1 MSFDDPHRP
10 EFASWKSYRSFERK
24 VLRSTRFVWDKEIQ
38 AFLDTVVATI
48 KDRDYILA
56 PNRILYRAQ
65 LGAEREPADFGS
77 ETETY
82 QEVYPY
88 RHERMKPLPGRAF
101 EGRANPAGIPVLY
114 TASTLGTAIS
124 EVRPWI
130 GSEVSVA
137 RCRPVRNLKVLN
149 LSVNHGGKPFAGVS
163 FDHLMSGT
171 EPSASERCTA
181 VWTEIDN
188 AFSIPASRSGDSSDY
203 APTQILA
210 ELFRSVG
217 YDGIAYKSNF
227 DGNHGFN
234 IVLFSLDY
242 VNIVDCDVY
251 EVKNIAVNFE
261 KISSRDDENLNSD
274 IGNLNSEVRD
284 IENNFTFVDFHDFFK
299 SAFIIGDFINDSVD
313 YKRDNRGEAY
323 IEYSKYISAITFLN
337 HIVNGFSFD
346 ISDISNLIKND
357 SRLNSEEKR
366 YLFEYIS
373 VCLKSE
379 PVDFLFRQRLKA
391 LSDDRKSLLYNELI
405 RFICFAEENSKVK
418 IIDTSKC
425 YKFFPDLEQYKPS
438 PDIKN
443 CTGCAQN
450 FNNETRDID
459 QFYAG
464 SSRIEYL
471 RHKLFGRNTSIFDQE
486 NAAKVDEIV
495 GRLPNRQ
502 KVLNLQY
509 DDADISSD
517 SRQSTD
523 GRKER
528 PAALDAARIAA
539 IRDDTA
545 RVSTVLGEIFS
556 VDDDANGWPLPD
568 SALSSL
574 LSGLDPK
581 HASFVERII
590 QRTHL
595 TEEEFEQIAKAHG
608 LMPSGALEVINEWSF
623 GKFER
628 ALLDEYDGYDIS
640 QDISDALRAEI
651 LKRD

>member
-1 MSFDDPHRP
+1 MSLDAPHRP
-10 EFASWKSYRSFERK
+10 EFASWKSYRRFERK

-65 LGAEREPADFGS
+65 LGAEREPADISS

-82 QEVYPY
+82 QEVYPF
-88 RHERMKPLPGRAF
+88 RHERMKPLPGRSF

-149 LSVNHGGKPFAGVS
+149 LSATHGDTPFAGVS
-163 FDHLMSGT
+163 FDHVMSGT
-171 EPSASERCTA
+171 EPSASEKCTA
-181 VWTEIDN
+181 VWAEIDN
-188 AFSIPASRSGDSSDY
+188 AFSIPASRSSDRSDY

-234 IVLFSLDY
+234 IALFSLDC
-242 VNIVDCDVY
+242 VNIIDCDVY
-251 EVKNIAVNFE
+251 KVNNINVNFE
-261 KISSRDDENLNSD
+261 KISSLDDEGINSYNVDSQSKFRDDGNS
-274 IGNLNSEVRD
+274 LA
-284 IENNFTFVDFHDFFK
+284 FFDFHDLFK
-299 SAFIIGDFINDSVD
+299 SALIIGDFINDSVD
-313 YKRDNRGEAY
+313 CSLDNRGPSY
-323 IEYSKYISAITFLN
+323 VEYSKYISAITFLN
-337 HIVNGFSFD
+337 HIINGFPFE
-346 ISDISNLIKND
+346 ISEISSLIRND
-357 SRLNSEEKR
+357 SRLTSEEKR
-366 YLFEYIS
+366 HLFDYVS
-373 VCLKSE
+373 CCLKIE
-379 PVDFLFRQRLKA
+379 PVDFLFRQRLKG
-391 LSDDRKSLLYNELI
+391 LSDEKRALLYNELI
-405 RFICFAEENSKVK
+405 RFIIFADKNSKAK
-418 IIDTSKC
+418 IIDTTKC
-425 YKFFPDLEQYKPS
+425 FKFFPDLGKYKIPS
-438 PDIKN
+438 DNRNYI
-443 CTGCAQN
+443 GGAHH
-450 FNNETRDID
+450 FNNEASDIRDFD
-459 QFYAG
+459 AN

-471 RHKLFGRNTSIFDQE
+471 RNKLFGRNTSIFDRE

-502 KVLNLQY
+502 KVPNLQC
-509 DDADISSD
+509 DDADIGSD
-517 SRQSTD
+517 LRRSPD

-539 IRDDTA
+539 IKDDTA
-545 RVSTVLGEIFS
+545 RVSAVLGEIFS
-556 VDDDANGWPLPD
+556 VDDDANGWPLPNT
-568 SALSSL
+568 ALPSL

-581 HASFVERII
+581 HASFVEQII

-623 GKFER
+623 GKFEG